1 MSEKLGKYAE
11 ELGKVLKTKDVKKL
25 REFFKK
31 WGLEAPEDDEVL
43 EAKDVK
49 EKITVVMNPVYSVG
63 GAFVDKFTVEEIR
76 GKVEK

>member
-1 MSEKLGKYAE
+1 M
-11 ELGKVLKTKDVKKL
+11 KK
-25 REFFKK
+25 FKISFVF
-31 WGLEAPEDDEVL
+31 EADDDW

-49 EKITVVMNPVYSVG
+49 EMVTIVMNPVYPLG